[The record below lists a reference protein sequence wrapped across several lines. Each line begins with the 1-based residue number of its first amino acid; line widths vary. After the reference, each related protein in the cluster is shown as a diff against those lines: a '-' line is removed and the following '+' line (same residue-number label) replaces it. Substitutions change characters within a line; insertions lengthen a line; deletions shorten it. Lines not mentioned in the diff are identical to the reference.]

1 VPIGFGVFQPAIISE
16 NCKTTGYLGR
26 TGQVGRADQVFLDN
40 AVLGIL
46 SS

>member
-16 NCKTTGYLGR
+16 KCKTTRYLGR
-26 TGQVGRADQVFLDN
+26 TGRVGQADQVFLDN
-40 AVLGIL
+40 VVLGIL